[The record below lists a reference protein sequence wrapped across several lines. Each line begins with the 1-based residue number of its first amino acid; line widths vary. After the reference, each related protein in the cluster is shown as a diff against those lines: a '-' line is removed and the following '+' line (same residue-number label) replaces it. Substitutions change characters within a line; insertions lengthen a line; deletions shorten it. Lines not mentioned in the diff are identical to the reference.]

1 MPYTRTYAFQTQ
13 GSAFHGGDPG
23 WFIRKANENV
33 VTAPSYGRPNLA
45 GLGYGE
51 EAAGAASTAASTAS
65 TIAQAVQAAAAL
77 AQTGE
82 AIYAQRQQEKQSKA
96 QADAANRAADA
107 QEKQNAA
114 LVQAQTDQI
123 KAQTASIQ
131 TGGSSGGVDKNQ
143 KTLLVWGGL
152 GVAAL
157 LAVGWIMRRPAT
169 AKR

>member
-1 MPYTRTYAFQTQ
+1 MAAVRTYAFQTQ

-23 WFIRKANENV
+23 WFIRKANQDV
-33 VTAPSYGRPNLA
+33 ITAPSYGRPDLA
-45 GLGYGE
+45 DLGYGE
-51 EAAGAASTAASTAS
+51 EAATAGSAASTAA

-96 QADAANRAADA
+96 QAEAASRAADA
-107 QEKQNAA
+107 QEKANAA

-131 TGGSSGGVDKNQ
+131 TGGSSGGVEKNQ
-143 KTLLVWGGL
+143 KTLLLWGGL

-157 LAVGWIMRRPAT
+157 IGLGMVLRRPST